1 MGDNMNQDT
10 LTISIAG
17 LSTLISSL
25 YPLYK
30 GLSEK
35 EQRITKLEQEIKQI
49 TDRQQHIDQE
59 LRTMDVKQDKL
70 VSEISDIK
78 VLLGRIEERL
88 VNLQSK
94 KIV

>member
-1 MGDNMNQDT
+1 MNQDT

-59 LRTMDVKQDKL
+59 LKTMDVKQDKL

-94 KIV
+94 KTV

>member
-35 EQRITKLEQEIKQI
+35 EQRITKLEQEIKQL

-78 VLLGRIEERL
+78 ILLGRIEERL

>member
-94 KIV
+94 KTV

>member
-59 LRTMDVKQDKL
+59 LKTMDVKQDKL

-94 KIV
+94 KTV